1 MSAPASAD
9 PRAIAAA
16 ALVGVQVGAAAVASR
31 FALAEID
38 PVLLGLLR
46 YMVGVCCL
54 LPFLVA
60 RGGPPRF
67 APRDLAPM
75 CILGIVQF
83 ALLIWLFNVAL
94 THMPAA
100 RVSLV
105 FSAFPL
111 LTMLF
116 AAALGRERLT
126 PMRAGGV
133 LLTMAGVALVLGERA
148 VAGGAHGSWL
158 GEAAALGAAACG
170 AICSVLYR
178 PYLDRYPA
186 LPVSALAMAASV
198 AALAVPVLA
207 TGTYASVPAMS
218 YAAWAA
224 VIFVGLSSGGAF
236 FVLLWAYARVPATRV
251 AVFQALAPLTAALL
265 GWTFLGEPV
274 SATFSLG
281 LAAVAAGIA
290 LANR

>member
-1 MSAPASAD
+1 MSAPASTD

-54 LPFLVA
+54 LPFLA
-60 RGGPPRF
+60 MRGGLPRF

-148 VAGGAHGSWL
+148 APEQRTAAG
-158 GEAAALGAAACG
+158 
-170 AICSVLYR
+170 SVR
-178 PYLDRYPA
+178 PQHSA
-186 LPVSALAMAASV
+186 LPPAARSARCS
-198 AALAVPVLA
+198 
-207 TGTYASVPAMS
+207 TGLIS
-218 YAAWAA
+218 
-224 VIFVGLSSGGAF
+224 
-236 FVLLWAYARVPATRV
+236 
-251 AVFQALAPLTAALL
+251 TA
-265 GWTFLGEPV
+265 
-274 SATFSLG
+274 
-281 LAAVAAGIA
+281 I
-290 LANR
+290 RHCR